1 MTHPVTTPSVGLQ
14 LYTMRSVVEPLDDL
28 LARVAGLGYDGV
40 ETVAT
45 QGVSAKALR
54 EALERH
60 GLRFASAHV
69 GLAVLRDAL
78 PEALRTYAA
87 AGAEAIV
94 VPWLDPS
101 DRPATAIG
109 WRELARELATFGAA
123 AREAGLPLAYHHHA
137 FELESVDGE
146 TPLEIILDAA
156 PAVDLALELD
166 VGWLVQAGHDPAA
179 WIQRVAGRCIR
190 LHAKD
195 IGAGPYGPTGA
206 PWADVGDGVVDWP
219 AVIAAARRAEVPW
232 LLVEHDTPSDPWRT
246 AGRSVEALRG
256 MLAG

>member
-1 MTHPVTTPSVGLQ
+1 MTPPTQDPAVGLQ
-14 LYTMRSVVEPLDDL
+14 LYTMRTVAEPLDDL
-28 LARVAGLGYDGV
+28 LARVAALGYDGV

-45 QGVSAKALR
+45 QGVPAEALR
-54 EALERH
+54 AALERH

-69 GLAVLRDAL
+69 GFAVLRDAL
-78 PEALRTYAA
+78 PDVLRTYAA

-101 DRPATAIG
+101 DRPASASG
-109 WRELARELATFGAA
+109 WQALARELAAFGAA

-137 FELESVDGE
+137 FELERVDGE

-156 PAVDLALELD
+156 PADDLALELD
-166 VGWLVQAGHDPAA
+166 VGWLVRAGHDPVA
-179 WIQRVAGRCIR
+179 WLERTGGRCCR

-195 IGAGPYGPTGA
+195 IVAGPYGPSGA

-232 LLVEHDTPSDPWRT
+232 LLVEHDSPSDPWRT

-256 MLAG
+256 VLAG